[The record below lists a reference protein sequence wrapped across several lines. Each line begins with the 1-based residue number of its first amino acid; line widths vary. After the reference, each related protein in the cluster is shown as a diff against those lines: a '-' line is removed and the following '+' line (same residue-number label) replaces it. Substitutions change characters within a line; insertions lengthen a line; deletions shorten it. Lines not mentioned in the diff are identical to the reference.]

1 MPPCAVRKG
10 EKMSHLTRILLVLM
24 TVGVVATG
32 LGVASNAIW
41 TDSDTIDNNTFTT
54 GSVSLS
60 TNPDTALVTFTSGA
74 PGEDTSPQALTV
86 TNDGTMQLRYAVTMT
101 ADNTDEKGLYAELD
115 LTIRTEDVEPTVLC
129 DDFDGTVLYGSD
141 LPFLLT
147 GNLIGDPT
155 QGAQAN
161 DRTLAAS
168 SNEVLCFR
176 VKLPSDAS
184 NDVQAA
190 STTAVFTF
198 ESEQTANNP

>member
-1 MPPCAVRKG
+1 
-10 EKMSHLTRILLVLM
+10 MSHLTRILLVLM

-41 TDSDTIDNNTFTT
+41 TDSDDVDANLFTT

-60 TNPDTALVTFTSGA
+60 TNPTTALVTFTSGA
-74 PGEDTSPQALTV
+74 PGEDTNPQSLTV

-101 ADNTDEKGLYAELD
+101 ADNLDSKSLYAELD
-115 LTIRTEDVEPTVLC
+115 LTIKDEGTDCAT
-129 DDFDGTVLYGSD
+129 FDGTDLYGPD

-155 QGAQAN
+155 AGPDAG
-161 DRTLAAS
+161 DRVLAAS
-168 SNEVLCFR
+168 GSEVLCFR
-176 VKLPSDAS
+176 VKLPDTAPNS
-184 NDVQAA
+184 VQAA
-190 STTAVFTF
+190 STTAIFTF